1 MIDIIVSNGIC
12 PHCFVQA
19 GIMSQSFEPSEYR
32 IIEIGT
38 PEFEGFDLKE
48 KVDAVPFV
56 VVRAGGGQI
65 VYASKGVVAAADL
78 KNLSKAG
85 EVSKEKTVKSFN
97 LREAR
102 AAEAVEFEMD

>member
-1 MIDIIVSNGIC
+1 MIDIVVSNGIC

-19 GIMSQSFEPSEYR
+19 GIMSKAFAPSEYR

-38 PEFEGFDLKE
+38 PEFDTFDLKD
-48 KVDAVPFV
+48 KIDAVPFI
-56 VVRAGGGQI
+56 VVRGRDGQI
-65 VYASKGVVAAADL
+65 VYANKGVVAAIDL
-78 KNLSKAG
+78 KNLIKAG

-102 AAEAVEFEMD
+102 AAEAVEFETD